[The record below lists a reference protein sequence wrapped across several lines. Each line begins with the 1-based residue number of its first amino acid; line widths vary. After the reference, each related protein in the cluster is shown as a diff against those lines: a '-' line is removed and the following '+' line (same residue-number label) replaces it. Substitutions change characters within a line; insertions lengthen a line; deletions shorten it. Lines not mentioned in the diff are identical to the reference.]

1 MSVEGMTVEDAVAH
15 LRKIVSDSH
24 RGREQRLA
32 VAYDPG
38 TVSVGGTPHK
48 LVQNIYPGIDWDMG
62 LVFFDLGSRLCAP
75 GEEQETRKLALRRA
89 QDALARIS
97 LALQS
102 NLTAEARLEAIGLT
116 IQAWRYRPSP
126 ASTRQSRG

>member
-15 LRKIVSDSH
+15 LEKIVCGSH
-24 RGREQRLA
+24 HGREQRLA

-38 TVSVGGTPHK
+38 TVPVGGTPHK
-48 LVQNIYPGIDWDMG
+48 LVQSIYPGIDWDAG
-62 LVFFDLGSRLCAP
+62 LVFLDLGSRLCAP

-97 LALQS
+97 LTLQS
-102 NLTAEARLEAIGLT
+102 NRTAEARLEAISLT
-116 IQAWRYRPSP
+116 IQAWGNRPSP
-126 ASTRQSRG
+126 APTRQSRG